1 MIETIYEVIRII
13 SATFLG
19 ASAAFYFDRH
29 KSKIEEINKNYSACL
44 KAQSVIY
51 QYYEVLYNI
60 KNQFLKTFENAPD
73 RAFNLKHISF
83 GDRIMSLDIGELSFM
98 LSTKDPD
105 ILGQITNTYGNCIAC
120 LDSVR
125 ERNEQYKKVSEKAI
139 LQKDGLCAVPVNV
152 DMIFLKDFTDSMY
165 KQFSDTVPKIKE
177 TDLAIQEFI
186 KKHFKGRHALKAVN
200 IKEDT

>member
-1 MIETIYEVIRII
+1 MIETICEIIKII

-44 KAQSVIY
+44 KAQHVFY

-60 KNQFLKTFENAPD
+60 KHQFLNTYEADVD
-73 RAFNLKHISF
+73 RAFKLKHISF
-83 GDRIMSLDIGELSFM
+83 GDRVMSLDIGELSFM
-98 LSTKDPD
+98 LSTKEPD
-105 ILGQITNTYGNCIAC
+105 ILGQITNIYNNCIAC

-139 LQKDGLCAVPVNV
+139 LQEDGSCAVPVTV
-152 DMIFLKDFTDSMY
+152 EMVFLKDYTDNMY
-165 KQFSDTVPKIKE
+165 KQFSDTIPKIEQVDKE
-177 TDLAIQEFI
+177 MQEFI
-186 KKHFKGRHALKAVN
+186 KKHFKGRRALQAVN